1 MLRRLGAMGRVA
13 RGLAQ
18 GLARGLARV
27 SVLHLVLAL
36 LLLCAL
42 LRAAPCVE
50 RFDQK
55 LWSACCKRC
64 SKANSAQKK
73 GCQQQCKDAY
83 GRSCGK
89 AKRGG
94 GDGDDDGKD
103 RDGDD
108 DDDEPDEPQNKKS
121 RGGGGGQGKRATYH
135 YYDED
140 AMPTPEVGGVYCTDA
155 LKSQWSSLK
164 KKRGQWL
171 AYCAGGSPPCGKT
184 VTITNTAT
192 GAQAKGIV
200 VDQCGF
206 DGVDLAKPLFDKLDT
221 DGQGYARGHMTVS
234 VR

>member
-1 MLRRLGAMGRVA
+1 MLRRMLQRVVQAAGRFA
-13 RGLAQ
+13 R
-18 GLARGLARV
+18 RV
-27 SVLHLVLAL
+27 SLLHLLLAL
-36 LLLCAL
+36 LLVCAVV
-42 LRAAPCVE
+42 RATGCVE
-50 RFDQK
+50 RFDQE

-64 SKANSAQKK
+64 SKANSSQRA

-94 GDGDDDGKD
+94 GDNNGDDG
-103 RDGDD
+103 
-108 DDDEPDEPQNKKS
+108 DEPDEPDEPKSKKPS
-121 RGGGGGQGKRATYH
+121 RGGGGGGKRATYH

-155 LKSQWSSLK
+155 LKSKWSSLK

-192 GAQAKGIV
+192 GAKAKGIV

-234 VR
+234 VK